1 MTATH
6 DPVSHDLISCDPISR
21 DVFQHQAHSIAEEM
35 SMALRRAAFSSI
47 IWDMY
52 DYACGLFTPTG
63 AMIDQAETISAQLGI
78 MSTAI
83 QYMFERIPLDQWQPG
98 DVIVCNDPYR
108 GCTHTMDICLF
119 SPVFNGGEVVAITST
134 IAHHIDIGGKVPG
147 TEAADNIE
155 VFAEGL
161 ILPPL
166 KLVEAGAPN
175 QAVFDIVAANVR
187 DPAAC
192 QGDLRAQIAGCRTG
206 ERRIAELA
214 AQYGNKR
221 FSQLVD
227 DCIDYAESY
236 MRRSIE
242 ALPDGAWEGEV
253 LIEDDVTTEDPIRL
267 HARVTIA
274 GDTLVVDL
282 SGSSDQRANALNCP
296 KASTFSMVHY
306 AVKCIVAPDLVQ
318 NQGVVRPITIHT
330 REGSILD
337 PRRPAAVSVRHLTQQ
352 ALADAVLRAMAPID
366 PTAAAAGCQISF
378 PTFVAGGFD
387 DRARHSNGGE
397 SAPYYV
403 ISDIIGGGM
412 GGSAHADG
420 LNAVD
425 THGGNCAILS
435 AEVLET
441 IAPFR
446 VRRTALVGGSGGAGR
461 HRGGLGILRDYE
473 LLAGESIVSGYV
485 QQTRDSTAPWGFD
498 GGGPGGTASLV
509 LNPDSSQEEV
519 LPSKLVARIF
529 KKGDVFRIV
538 AAGGGGWGAPQERDP
553 DDIDEDSREGYA

>member
-1 MTATH
+1 MSAT
-6 DPVSHDLISCDPISR
+6 SDPIGR

-52 DYACGLFTPTG
+52 DYSCGLFTPAG
-63 AMIDQAETISAQLGI
+63 DMIDQAETIPAQLGI

-83 QYMFERIPLDQWQPG
+83 QYMFRRIPLDQWRPG
-98 DVIVCNDPYR
+98 DIIVCNDPYR

-119 SPVFNGGEVVAITST
+119 SPVFNDGELIAITST

-166 KLVEAGAPN
+166 KLVEEGVPN
-175 QAVFDIVAANVR
+175 EAIFDIVAANVR

-214 AQYGNKR
+214 GYYGNER
-221 FSQLVD
+221 FARLVG
-227 DCIDYAESY
+227 DCIDYAETY

-242 ALPDGAWEGEV
+242 KLPDGVWEGQV
-253 LIEDDVTTEDPIRL
+253 LIEDDVTTDEPIRL

-274 GDTLVVDL
+274 GDALEVDL
-282 SGSSDQRANALNCP
+282 SGSSDQRANGLNCP
-296 KASTFSMVHY
+296 EASTASMVNY

-318 NQGVVRPITIHT
+318 NQGWVRPISIKT
-330 REGSILD
+330 RRGSILD
-337 PRRPAAVSVRHLTQQ
+337 PHRPAAVSVRHLTQQ
-352 ALADAVLRAMAPID
+352 ALADAVLKAMAPID
-366 PTAAAAGCQISF
+366 PTSAAAGCQVSF

-387 DRARHSNGGE
+387 DRPERSEGNGG
-397 SAPYYV
+397 APYYIV
-403 ISDIIGGGM
+403 ADIIGGGM
-412 GGSAHADG
+412 GGSASTDG
-420 LNAVD
+420 LSAVD

-446 VRRTALVGGSGGAGR
+446 VHRTALVEGSGGTGR
-461 HRGGLGILRDYE
+461 HRGGLGILREYE
-473 LLAGESIVSGYV
+473 LLSGESIVSGYV
-485 QQTRDSTAPWGFD
+485 QQTRDDTAPWGFD
-498 GGGPGGTASLV
+498 GGGPGGKASLV
-509 LNPDSSQEEV
+509 LNPGSNREEV
-519 LPSKLVARIF
+519 LPSKLVGRIF
-529 KKGDVFRIV
+529 RQGDVFRIIG
-538 AAGGGGWGAPQERDP
+538 AGGGGWGDPADRDAGLVTR
-553 DDIDEDSREGYA
+553 DRREGYVPS